1 MKSILNNFHR
11 HLSIFLVTLRERER
25 EQNKLSARMNIGTD
39 RQRNK
44 ATDDDT
50 EEDDNCFV
58 CAAMNIQ
65 VNFELLMFKLFSFQR
80 QRLIAS
86 HVPDSFNCT

>member
-1 MKSILNNFHR
+1 
-11 HLSIFLVTLRERER
+11 
-25 EQNKLSARMNIGTD
+25 MNIGTD

-65 VNFELLMFKLFSFQR
+65 VNFELLMFKLFYCMIPCLGHISVVNIFLVTGR
-80 QRLIAS
+80 I
-86 HVPDSFNCT
+86 PDCQ